1 MPRAILPSSSHPRLA
16 PRKRVLVALDVA
28 RLDAAL
34 DLLREVRLLV
44 GGFKVGLELCTAEG
58 APRVAEAVAAAGGSL
73 FLDLKL
79 HDIPNTVA
87 GAVRAVC
94 AFGPAVRMLTLHCQ
108 GGAAMLRAAVEAA
121 RAAPQR
127 PLLIGVTVLT
137 SVDQRALGDELGVGA
152 PLAEHVV
159 RLALLARDCG
169 LDGVV
174 ASPHEVAAIRAACG
188 DRLLIITPGVRP
200 EWAASGDQR
209 RVMTPAAA
217 LRAGADYLVIGRP
230 ITAPP
235 PEVGGPAAAAARIL
249 HDIEAEAP

>member
-1 MPRAILPSSSHPRLA
+1 MPGSIFPSPPPRLA
-16 PRKRVLVALDVA
+16 PRERLLVALDVA

-34 DLLREVRLLV
+34 ALVREVRSLV

-58 APRVAEAVAAAGGSL
+58 VPRVVEAVAATGGSL

-108 GGAAMLRAAVEAA
+108 GGGAMLRAAAEAA
-121 RAAPQR
+121 RAAPHR
-127 PLLIGVTVLT
+127 PLLLGVTVLT
-137 SVDQRALGDELGVGA
+137 SVDQPALRDELGVGA
-152 PLAEHVV
+152 PLTTHVT
-159 RLALLARDCG
+159 RLARLAQTCG

-188 DRLLIITPGVRP
+188 NGLLIITPGVRP
-200 EWAASGDQR
+200 AWAAIGDQQ
-209 RVMTPAAA
+209 RVTTPAAA

-235 PEVGGPAAAAARIL
+235 PDVGAPSAAAARIVHEL
-249 HDIEAEAP
+249 EAEGA